1 MGIRGCLLSTNPI
14 SPLAIKD
21 SISNPSSLFIGP
33 KSDYCLA
40 LSLSKSLTLLNF
52 AQNLFVVR

>member
-1 MGIRGCLLSTNPI
+1 MSIRGCLLSTNPI

-21 SISNPSSLFIGP
+21 SISNPSTPFIGP

-40 LSLSKSLTLLNF
+40 LSLSKSLIFLNF
-52 AQNLFVVR
+52 FSNLICC